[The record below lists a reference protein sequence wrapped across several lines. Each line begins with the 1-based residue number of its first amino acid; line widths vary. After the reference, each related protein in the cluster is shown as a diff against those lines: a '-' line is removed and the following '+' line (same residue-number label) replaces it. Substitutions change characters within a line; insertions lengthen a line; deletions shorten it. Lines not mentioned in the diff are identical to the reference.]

1 MTGAIEKLRLA
12 FREAVGAT
20 GARRRSAMNTIS
32 AYVFRQALGPLL
44 AILGAL
50 AAIAILTQGLN
61 QLDIIVT
68 NRRAGL
74 AFAWVTLLAL
84 PQLLSLILPM
94 AVFIAVVY
102 AINRMHNDSEI
113 AVLFGAGVSRGRIA
127 RPIVQLAVLAALAH
141 LLVNVVVQPWSFK
154 ERRET
159 FYELRTD
166 LASSLVQEGSFTF
179 PNQDLTLY
187 ARERGGG
194 GELRD
199 LLINDARPDNDITY
213 TARAGVIVTIEGEPA
228 IVMRDGQIQR
238 QVEDGSVDVLDFDR
252 YVLQLG
258 VSSFDDGDFFYLK
271 ASDRTLNEL
280 FFPDL
285 TAHYDQRNV
294 NRFLAEAHGRL
305 SAPLLNIALAMIAL
319 AGVLGG
325 QFSRR
330 GYGRRIGIAAAIAL
344 VVRLSALATQ
354 TVATDEPNLNA
365 LQYAVPIL
373 VILGAWAA
381 MRGRAPR
388 RKRRELGPSVLA
400 EA

>member
-1 MTGAIEKLRLA
+1 
-12 FREAVGAT
+12 
-20 GARRRSAMNTIS
+20 MNTIS
-32 AYVFRQALGPLL
+32 TYVFRQALGPLL

-61 QLDIIVT
+61 QLDIIIT

-84 PQLLSLILPM
+84 PQLISLILPM

-102 AINRMHNDSEI
+102 ALNRMHRDSEI
-113 AVLFGAGVSRGRIA
+113 AVLYGAGVSRGRIA
-127 RPIVQLAVLAALAH
+127 RPIMQLAVLAALAH
-141 LLVNVVVQPWSFK
+141 LAVNVVIQPWSFK

-159 FYELRTD
+159 FYALRTD
-166 LASSLVQEGSFTF
+166 LASSLIEEGSFTF
-179 PNQDLTLY
+179 PSENLTLY

-199 LLINDARPDNDITY
+199 LLINDARPEFPITY

-238 QVEDGSVDVLDFDR
+238 QVADGSVDVLDFDR

-258 VSSFDDGDFFYLK
+258 TGSFNESEIFFLK
-271 ASDRTLNEL
+271 ASDRTLL
-280 FFPDL
+280 QLLFPDM
-285 TAHYDQRNV
+285 TSHYDQDNV
-294 NRFLAEAHGRL
+294 DRFLAEAHARL

-319 AGVLGG
+319 VGVLVGE
-325 QFSRR
+325 FSRH
-330 GYGRRIGIAAAIAL
+330 GYGRRIMIAAGIAL

-354 TVATDEPNLNA
+354 TAATDDPDLNF
-365 LQYAVPIL
+365 LQYAVPLFTIL
-373 VILGAWAA
+373 CAWII
-381 MRGRAPR
+381 MGGRSPR
-388 RKRRELGPSVLA
+388 RRRRELGPSVLA
-400 EA
+400 KA

>member
-1 MTGAIEKLRLA
+1 
-12 FREAVGAT
+12 
-20 GARRRSAMNTIS
+20 MNTIS
-32 AYVFRQALGPLL
+32 YYVFRQALGPLL

-61 QLDIIVT
+61 QLDIIIT

-74 AFAWVTLLAL
+74 AFAYVTLLAL
-84 PQLLSLILPM
+84 PQLLSLIMPM

-102 AINRMHNDSEI
+102 AINRMHSDSEV

-127 RPIVQLAVLAALAH
+127 RPIVQLAVLAALVH
-141 LLVNVVVQPWSFK
+141 LLVNVVIQPWSFQ

-166 LASSLVQEGSFTF
+166 LASSLIEEGSFTF
-179 PNQDLTLY
+179 PNEDLTLY

-199 LLINDARPDNDITY
+199 LLINDARPEDDITY

-228 IVMRDGQIQR
+228 IVMRDGQVQR
-238 QVEDGSVDVLDFDR
+238 QTVDGSVDVLDFDR

-258 VSSFDDGDFFYLK
+258 VATFDDNDFFFLK
-271 ASDRTLNEL
+271 ASDRTLYQL
-280 FFPDL
+280 FFPDR
-285 TAHYDQRNV
+285 TAHYDQRNDE
-294 NRFLAEAHGRL
+294 RFLAEAHARL
-305 SAPLLNIALAMIAL
+305 SAPLLNIALAMVAL

-330 GYGRRIGIAAAIAL
+330 GYGRRIMIAAAIAL

-354 TVATDEPNLNA
+354 TVATDDPELNA
-365 LQYAVPIL
+365 LQYLVPIL
-373 VILGAWAA
+373 VIMFALGV

-388 RKRRELGPSVLA
+388 RKRRELGPSLLA
-400 EA
+400 RA

>member
-1 MTGAIEKLRLA
+1 
-12 FREAVGAT
+12 
-20 GARRRSAMNTIS
+20 MNTIS
-32 AYVFRQALGPLL
+32 TYVFRQALGPLL

-61 QLDIIVT
+61 QLDIIIT

-84 PQLLSLILPM
+84 PQLISLILPM

-102 AINRMHNDSEI
+102 ALNRMHRDSEI
-113 AVLFGAGVSRGRIA
+113 AVLYGAGVSRGRIA
-127 RPIVQLAVLAALAH
+127 RPIMQLAVLAALAH
-141 LLVNVVVQPWSFK
+141 LAVNVVIQPWSFK

-159 FYELRTD
+159 FYALRTD
-166 LASSLVQEGSFTF
+166 LASSLIEEGSFTF
-179 PNQDLTLY
+179 PSENLTLY

-199 LLINDARPDNDITY
+199 LLINDARPEFPITY

-238 QVEDGSVDVLDFDR
+238 QVADGSVDVLDFDR

-258 VSSFDDGDFFYLK
+258 TGSFNESEIFFLK
-271 ASDRTLNEL
+271 ASDRTLL
-280 FFPDL
+280 QLLFPDM
-285 TAHYDQRNV
+285 TSHYDQDNV
-294 NRFLAEAHGRL
+294 NRFLAEAHARL

-319 AGVLGG
+319 VGVLVGE
-325 QFSRR
+325 FSRH
-330 GYGRRIGIAAAIAL
+330 GYGRRIMIAAGIAL

-354 TVATDEPNLNA
+354 TAATDDPDLNF
-365 LQYAVPIL
+365 LQYAVPLFTIL
-373 VILGAWAA
+373 CAWII
-381 MRGRAPR
+381 MGGRSPR
-388 RKRRELGPSVLA
+388 RRRRELGPSVLA
-400 EA
+400 KA